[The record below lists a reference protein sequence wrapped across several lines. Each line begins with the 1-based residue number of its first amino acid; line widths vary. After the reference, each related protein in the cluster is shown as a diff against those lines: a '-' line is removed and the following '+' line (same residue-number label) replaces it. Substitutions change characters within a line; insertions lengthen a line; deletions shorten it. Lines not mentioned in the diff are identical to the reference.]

1 MLIEDAA
8 AAHGIAV
15 EVSLEVDSVATI
27 RELVEAGLGFTALP
41 LGAVRVG
48 VEAGR
53 LAASRITRPRIS
65 RTLHLGFRPSGPPSA
80 ASQAVHHVI
89 QDVAAERIKQ
99 GGGFWRAAEE

>member
-1 MLIEDAA
+1 MAKRTQSTGPTIER
-8 AAHGIAV
+8 V
-15 EVSLEVDSVATI
+15 LC
-27 RELVEAGLGFTALP
+27 
-41 LGAVRVG
+41 VG